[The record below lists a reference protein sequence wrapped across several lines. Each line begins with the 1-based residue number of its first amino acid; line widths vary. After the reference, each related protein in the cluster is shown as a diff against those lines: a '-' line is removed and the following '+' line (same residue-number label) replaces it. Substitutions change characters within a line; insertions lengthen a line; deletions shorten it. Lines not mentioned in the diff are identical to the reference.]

1 MVQWTP
7 GQVHDTVAAIA
18 SQPAYGGQ
26 RRSLAGRFLRFL
38 FARIGDL
45 LDFVR
50 GSLDARVVI
59 AAAVVAIVLIV
70 AARVAIDR
78 RAAERRRARGLR
90 VRGGD
95 GRRNPWTESRDH
107 AAAGR
112 FVDACHALYAAVLD
126 ELTASGLVR
135 YHRSKTAGDYARDL
149 RRSGATVT
157 PDFRIFVRDF
167 ERAVFGQGEPA
178 RDDYDRLAAQ
188 ADRIVAMIRRPAA
201 A

>member
-7 GQVHDTVAAIA
+7 AQIHDTVAAIA
-18 SQPAYGGQ
+18 SQAAYGGQ
-26 RRSLAGRFLRFL
+26 RRSLVGRFLRFV
-38 FARIGDL
+38 FARIGEL

-59 AAAVVAIVLIV
+59 AIAVLAIVLIV

-78 RAAERRRARGLR
+78 RAAERRRARAA
-90 VRGGD
+90 RGRGRD
-95 GRRNPWTESRDH
+95 GRRNAWTESREH

-112 FVDACHALYAAVLD
+112 FDDACHALYLAVLD

-135 YHRSKTAGDYARDL
+135 YHRSKTAGDYSRDL
-149 RRSGATVT
+149 RRGGAAIAS
-157 PDFRIFVRDF
+157 DFRAFVRDF
-167 ERAVFGQGEPA
+167 ERAVFGQGGVA
-178 RDDYDRLAAQ
+178 REDYERLAAL
-188 ADRIVAMIRRPAA
+188 AERIVASVRRPAA